1 MAKRYYTLDPHKYNY
16 DEIFGDEAREA
27 ESDALL
33 QSLSDPHIVKYRTK
47 TIKSGNV
54 LEVEVYPIWETHTST
69 SRARKTKESRE
80 AQKRLNYKN
89 AVKTVVRLINA
100 NFTDA
105 DFWATF
111 TYSEKR
117 LPKTYADAQKEM
129 QKFIRRLKHYA
140 ERHNFPPLKYV
151 YWTEFE
157 NDEKKGKHRMHHH
170 LVTNFADRDKM
181 EDLWG
186 NGGRNNVRRL
196 VADDS
201 GYEGMARYCM
211 KDPKGLKRYVASK
224 NLKKPQITVS
234 DTKFTRRK
242 VNRIMYDKVNPYS
255 VFEGL
260 YKGYQM
266 TDITK
271 KTSEYTTG
279 AYVYVKMKRKE

>member
-1 MAKRYYTLDPHKYNY
+1 MAKRNYTLDPQKYDF
-16 DEIFGDEAREA
+16 DEIYSDEARDA
-27 ESDALL
+27 ENDALL
-33 QSLSDPHIVKYRTK
+33 QSLNDPHIVKYRTK

-54 LEVEVYPIWETHTST
+54 LEVEVYPIWDTHTST
-69 SRARKTKESRE
+69 SRARKTKASRE

-100 NFTDA
+100 NFTDS
-105 DFWATF
+105 DYWATF
-111 TYSEKR
+111 TYDNAH
-117 LPKTYADAQKEM
+117 LPQTREQAQHEVA
-129 QKFIRRLKHYA
+129 KFLRRLKHYGD
-140 ERHNFPPLKYV
+140 RHHFAPLKYV

-157 NDEKKGKHRMHHH
+157 NDEKKGKHRIHHH
-170 LVTNFADRDKM
+170 IVTNFADRDVM

-224 NLKKPQITVS
+224 NLKKPQITIS

-242 VNRIMYDKVNPYS
+242 VNRIFYEKVNPTA

>member
-1 MAKRYYTLDPHKYNY
+1 MAKRKYTLDPQKYDF
-16 DEIFGDEAREA
+16 DEIYSDEARDA
-27 ESDALL
+27 ENDALL
-33 QSLSDPHIVKYRTK
+33 QSLNDPHVVKYRTK

-54 LEVEVYPIWETHTST
+54 LEVEVYPIWDTHTST
-69 SRARKTKESRE
+69 SRARKTKKSRE

-100 NFTDA
+100 NFTDS
-105 DFWATF
+105 DYWATF
-111 TYSEKR
+111 TYDNAH
-117 LPKTYADAQKEM
+117 LPQTREQAQHEVA
-129 QKFIRRLKHYA
+129 KFLRRLKHYGD
-140 ERHNFPPLKYV
+140 RHHFAPLKYV

-157 NDEKKGKHRMHHH
+157 NDEKKGKHRIHHH
-170 LVTNFADRDKM
+170 IVTNFANRDVM

-224 NLKKPQITVS
+224 NLKKPQITIS

-242 VNRIMYDKVNPYS
+242 VNRIFYEKVNPTA

>member
-1 MAKRYYTLDPHKYNY
+1 MARTYTLDPHKFDF
-16 DEIFGDEAREA
+16 DEIYADEIRDA
-27 ESDALL
+27 ENDALL
-33 QSLSDPHIVKYRTK
+33 QSLNDPHIVKYRAK

-54 LEVEVYPIWETHTST
+54 LEVEVYPIWDTHTST

-89 AVKTVVRLINA
+89 AVKSVVRLINT
-100 NFTDA
+100 NFTDS

-111 TYSEKR
+111 TYDNAH
-117 LPKTYADAQKEM
+117 LPKTYKQAQHEVA
-129 QKFIRRLKHYA
+129 KFLRRLNHYGKTHHFA
-140 ERHNFPPLKYV
+140 PLKYV

-157 NDEKKGKHRMHHH
+157 NDEKKGKHRIHHH
-170 LVTNFADRDKM
+170 IVTNFADRDIM

-196 VADDS
+196 VADES

-224 NLKKPQITVS
+224 NLKKPQITIS

-242 VNRIMYDKVNPYS
+242 VNRIFYEKVDPTA
-255 VFEGL
+255 VFENL

-266 TDITK
+266 TNINK

-279 AYVYVKMKRKE
+279 AYLYIKMRRKE

>member
-1 MAKRYYTLDPHKYNY
+1 MAKRYYTLDPQKYDF
-16 DEIFGDEAREA
+16 DEIYADEIRDA
-27 ESDALL
+27 ENDALL
-33 QSLSDPHIVKYRTK
+33 QSLHDPHIVKYRTK

-54 LEVEVYPIWETHTST
+54 LEVEVYPIWDTHTST

-89 AVKTVVRLINA
+89 AVKAVVRLINA
-100 NFTDA
+100 NFTDS
-105 DFWATF
+105 DYWATF
-111 TYSEKR
+111 TYDNAH
-117 LPKTYADAQKEM
+117 LPKTREQAQHEVA
-129 QKFIRRLKHYA
+129 KFIRRLKHYG
-140 ERHNFPPLKYV
+140 ERHHFDPLKYV

-157 NDEKKGKHRMHHH
+157 LDEAKGKHRIHHH
-170 LVTNFADRDKM
+170 IVTNFADRDKM

-196 VADDS
+196 VADEN

-224 NLKKPQITVS
+224 NLKKPQITIS

-242 VNRIMYDKVNPYS
+242 VNRVFYEKVNPTA

-266 TDITK
+266 TGIDK
-271 KTSEYTTG
+271 KKSEYTTG
-279 AYVYVKMKRKE
+279 AYLYVKMRRKE

>member
-1 MAKRYYTLDPHKYNY
+1 MARTYTLDPHKYDF
-16 DEIFGDEAREA
+16 DEIYADEMRDA
-27 ESDALL
+27 ENDALL
-33 QSLSDPHIVKYRTK
+33 QSLKDPHIVRYRTK

-54 LEVEVYPIWETHTST
+54 LEVEVYPIWDTHTST
-69 SRARKTKESRE
+69 SRARKTRESRE

-89 AVKTVVRLINA
+89 AVKTVVRLINT
-100 NFTDA
+100 NFTDS

-111 TYSEKR
+111 TYDNAH
-117 LPKTYADAQKEM
+117 LPKTYKEAQHEVA
-129 QKFIRRLKHYA
+129 KFLRRLSHYGKTHHFA
-140 ERHNFPPLKYV
+140 PLKYV

-157 NDEKKGKHRMHHH
+157 NDEKKGKIRLHHH
-170 LVTNFADRDKM
+170 IVTNFADRDKM

-196 VADDS
+196 VADES

-224 NLKKPQITVS
+224 NLKKPQVTIS

-242 VNRIMYDKVNPYS
+242 VNRIFYEKVNPTA

-266 TDITK
+266 TDIGK

-279 AYVYVKMKRKE
+279 AYLYIKMRRKE

>member
-1 MAKRYYTLDPHKYNY
+1 M
-16 DEIFGDEAREA
+16 
-27 ESDALL
+27 
-33 QSLSDPHIVKYRTK
+33 
-47 TIKSGNV
+47 
-54 LEVEVYPIWETHTST
+54 
-69 SRARKTKESRE
+69 
-80 AQKRLNYKN
+80 
-89 AVKTVVRLINA
+89 RLINT
-100 NFTDA
+100 NFTDS

-111 TYSEKR
+111 TYDNAH
-117 LPKTYADAQKEM
+117 LPKTYKEAQREVA
-129 QKFIRRLKHYA
+129 KFIRRLKHYA
-140 ERHNFPPLKYV
+140 ERHNFAPLKYV

-157 NDEKKGKHRMHHH
+157 NDEKKGKKRIHHH
-170 LVTNFADRDKM
+170 IVTNFADRDKM

-196 VADDS
+196 VADES

-224 NLKKPQITVS
+224 NLKKPQITIS

-242 VNRIMYDKVNPYS
+242 VNRIFYEKVNPTA

-266 TDITK
+266 TDINK

-279 AYVYVKMKRKE
+279 AYLYIKMRRKE

>member
-1 MAKRYYTLDPHKYNY
+1 MARTYTLDPQKYDF
-16 DEIFGDEAREA
+16 DEIYNEEARDA
-27 ESDALL
+27 ENDALL
-33 QSLSDPHIVKYRTK
+33 QSLNDPNIVHYRTK

-54 LEVEVYPIWETHTST
+54 LEVEVYPIWKTHTST

-100 NFTDA
+100 NFTDS

-111 TYSEKR
+111 TYDNAH
-117 LPKTYADAQKEM
+117 LPKTYAEAKHEVV
-129 QKFIRRLKHYA
+129 KFLRRLKHYGEQHHFA
-140 ERHNFPPLKYV
+140 PLKYV
-151 YWTEFE
+151 YWTEYE
-157 NDEKKGKHRMHHH
+157 NDEKKGKKRIHHH
-170 LVTNFADRDKM
+170 IVTNFADRDVM

-196 VADDS
+196 VADES

-242 VNRIMYDKVNPYS
+242 VNRVFYEKVDPTA

-260 YKGYQM
+260 YKGYRM
-266 TDITK
+266 TGITK

-279 AYVYVKMKRKE
+279 AYLYVKMRRKE

>member
-1 MAKRYYTLDPHKYNY
+1 MAKRYYTLDPHKYDF
-16 DEIFGDEAREA
+16 DEIYSDEARDA

-54 LEVEVYPIWETHTST
+54 LEVEVYPIWDTHTST

-100 NFTDA
+100 NFTDS

-111 TYSEKR
+111 TYDNAH
-117 LPKTYADAQKEM
+117 LPKTYADAQREV

-140 ERHNFPPLKYV
+140 ERHHFPPLKYV

-157 NDEKKGKHRMHHH
+157 NDEKKGKKRMHHH

-242 VNRIMYDKVNPYS
+242 VNRIMHDKVNPYS

-260 YKGYQM
+260 YKG
-266 TDITK
+266 
-271 KTSEYTTG
+271 
-279 AYVYVKMKRKE
+279 